1 MHITALC
8 FCIWFTHIH
17 APQSE
22 ESTLSVEGEK
32 TMEMEC
38 KLTDKNIDRVVTDG
52 QLSFD
57 LACQAGELLTVKRE
71 DDGDDIKLLK
81 DTVAEL
87 KLMTY
92 HTSTN
97 TK

>member
-1 MHITALC
+1 MLLYLVYTYTC
-8 FCIWFTHIH
+8 
-17 APQSE
+17 PQGK

-57 LACQAGELLTVKRE
+57 LACQAGELLT
-71 DDGDDIKLLK
+71 
-81 DTVAEL
+81 
-87 KLMTY
+87 
-92 HTSTN
+92 
-97 TK
+97 